1 MEPREAVEALA
12 SHPKEE
18 VSKLLKEIAPSHWQ
32 HVHDVGF
39 STANARAKEN
49 LTKVEES
56 LTAAQATITEKEEKI
71 AELEKGQ
78 PDLEQIRDDHRK
90 AVQNLTT
97 KHAADLEAAQKSLAD
112 TRRDNVYHRLLSK
125 LGDLDDEYASL
136 RAQAAMS
143 RMTWDKEGKLEVMQ
157 ESGVPYVPSD
167 KKDGIALLAEE
178 IVTQTTETKP
188 KFVKSDVDRGSGGNN
203 GKSGTKAGSVYDR
216 ARETAKTL
224 TTTNPEREK
233 KVDRLMGVAE

>member
-1 MEPREAVEALA
+1 MELREAVEALA

-39 STANARAKEN
+39 STANTRAKEN

-56 LTAAQATITEKEEKI
+56 LTQAQATITEKDEKI

-78 PDLEQIRDDHRK
+78 PDLETIRDDHRK
-90 AVQNLTT
+90 AVEKMSA
-97 KHAADLEAAQKSLAD
+97 KHTEELEAARKALAD
-112 TRRDNVYHRLLSK
+112 TRRDNAYHQLLSR
-125 LGDLDDEYASL
+125 LSNIDDDYAVV
-136 RAQAAMS
+136 RAQSAMS
-143 RMTWDKEGKLEVMQ
+143 RFNWDKEGKLEVMQ

-167 KKDGIALLAEE
+167 KKNAIDLLAEE

-188 KFVKSDVDRGSGGNN
+188 KFVKSDVDRGAGANN
-203 GKSGTKAGSVYDR
+203 GKSGTKASVYDQV
-216 ARETAKTL
+216 REKAKTL
-224 TTTNPEREK
+224 TEANPQREK
-233 KVDRLMGVAE
+233 KVARLTGATE